1 MVTDA
6 LASFACVFFLP
17 LKKKKIVPYFL
28 QPVGGQIIIL
38 DFSIFF
44 WLMSKISLVYVLMKL
59 VTSGTLSPEAVKSP
73 NVHVV
78 PLHMTNIMIKS
89 LKSEMD
95 CEICFTKN
103 ENKLSICS

>member
-1 MVTDA
+1 
-6 LASFACVFFLP
+6 
-17 LKKKKIVPYFL
+17 
-28 QPVGGQIIIL
+28 
-38 DFSIFF
+38 
-44 WLMSKISLVYVLMKL
+44 MSKISLVYVLMNL
-59 VTSGTLSPEAVKSP
+59 VTSGTLSPGAVKSP

-95 CEICFTKN
+95 FEICFTKN